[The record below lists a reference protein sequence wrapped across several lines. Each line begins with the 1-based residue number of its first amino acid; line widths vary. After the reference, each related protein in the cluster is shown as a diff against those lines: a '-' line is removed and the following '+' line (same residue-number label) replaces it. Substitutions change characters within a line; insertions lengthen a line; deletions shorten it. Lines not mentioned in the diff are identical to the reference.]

1 MVDAILE
8 PIQKARI
15 HNTAIV
21 SGVDF
26 LTVDLSPSKPPSL
39 FRIMI
44 SVSAVTRL
52 SMNLMVSGA
61 DAVTSHFNQGTDLTA
76 NCIYMFDVLVGSLD
90 TINFIVN
97 DDVTINDFT
106 VQEITAGTQ

>member
-15 HNTAIV
+15 HNTAIL

-26 LTVDLSPSKPPSL
+26 LTTDLSPSKPPSL

-44 SVSAVTRL
+44 SVDGATRF
-52 SMNLMVSGA
+52 SMTLMLSGA
-61 DAVTSHFNQGTDLTA
+61 GAITSHFNQGTDLTA
-76 NCIYMFDVLVGSLD
+76 NCLYMFDVLVGSLD
-90 TINFIVN
+90 TINFLVN
-97 DDVTINDFT
+97 DNVTINEFT